1 MSPEYLAILMFVAL
15 IGLIVIGFHVA
26 FVLGILAMIFG
37 YLAWGTGLIGMLPAR
52 TMTMMTSYEMGAI
65 TLFIFMGCI
74 LERAGIAE
82 RLYGTMHILMGNV
95 KGGLLLGTM
104 AICIIFAACTGIGGA
119 AVIMMGLVA
128 IPSMVSRGYDNKMIA
143 GCICAG
149 GGLGVIIPPSIM
161 LILYGPVSGIGIAR
175 LFVASIVPGLIIGAS
190 YLIYIAVRCWLKPEL
205 GPPISEDMRA
215 SISAK
220 RLIFLTVRDLLPPVV
235 LILGVLGS
243 IFFGIASPTEAAGV
257 GAFLSLL
264 LMFAYGRLNFST
276 MHDALLSMAKTTGM
290 VFLIMLFAGFFTT
303 SFMALGG
310 GEVLENFIFGISGG
324 GKLGTIVVM
333 LIIIMILGMFMDWI
347 GTLLV
352 IVPIFAPILKS
363 VGADPVWFAIMFCI
377 TLQISYITP
386 PFAYNIFFL
395 KGIAPPE
402 MTLNHIMRG
411 CVPYIFIQILLLV
424 LFYTIPGLTLW
435 LPRLLM
441 N

>member
-15 IGLIVIGFHVA
+15 IGLIILGFHVA
-26 FVLGILAMIFG
+26 FVLGTLAMIFG

-104 AICIIFAACTGIGGA
+104 VICIIFAACTGIGGA

-161 LILYGPVSGIGIAR
+161 LILYGPISGIGIAR
-175 LFVASIVPGLIIGAS
+175 LFIAAIIPGLILGAS

-220 RLIFLTVRDLLPPVV
+220 RLLFLTVRDLLPPVV

-264 LMFAYGRLNFST
+264 LMLAYGRLNLST

-310 GEVLENFIFGISGG
+310 GEVLEKFIFGISGG
-324 GKLGTIVVM
+324 GQLGTIVVM
-333 LIIIMILGMFMDWI
+333 LIIILILGMFMDWI

-411 CVPYIFIQILLLV
+411 CVPYIVIQIALLV

>member
-1 MSPEYLAILMFVAL
+1 
-15 IGLIVIGFHVA
+15 
-26 FVLGILAMIFG
+26 
-37 YLAWGTGLIGMLPAR
+37 
-52 TMTMMTSYEMGAI
+52 MM
-65 TLFIFMGCI
+65 
-74 LERAGIAE
+74 
-82 RLYGTMHILMGNV
+82 
-95 KGGLLLGTM
+95 
-104 AICIIFAACTGIGGA
+104 
-119 AVIMMGLVA
+119 
-128 IPSMVSRGYDNKMIA
+128 SRGYDDKMIA

-175 LFVASIVPGLIIGAS
+175 LFMASIIPGLILGGS
-190 YLIYIAVRCWLKPEL
+190 YLLYIAVRCWLRPEL
-205 GPPISEDMRA
+205 GPPVSEDIRA
-215 SISAK
+215 GVDAK
-220 RLIFLTVRDLLPPVV
+220 KMFLLIARDLLPPIV

-257 GAFLSLL
+257 GAFLALL
-264 LMFAYGRLNFST
+264 LMIAYGRFSFSV
-276 MHDALLSMAKTTGM
+276 MHDTLLSMAKITGM

-303 SFMALGG
+303 AFMALGG
-310 GEVLENFIFGISGG
+310 GEVLEKFILGISGG

-333 LIIIMILGMFMDWI
+333 LIIVLILGMFMDWI

-352 IVPIFAPILKS
+352 IVPIFAPILNA
-363 VGADPVWFAIMFCI
+363 VGADPVWFAIMFCV

-411 CVPYIFIQILLLV
+411 CVPYIFIQIALLC
-424 LFYTIPGLTLW
+424 LFYAVPGLTLW
-435 LPRLLM
+435 LPRIFM

>member
-1 MSPEYLAILMFVAL
+1 MSPEYLAIIMFVSL
-15 IGLIVIGFHVA
+15 IGLIILGFHVA
-26 FVLGILAMIFG
+26 FVLGTLALIFG
-37 YLAWGTGLIGMLPAR
+37 YLAWGTALIGMLPAR

-104 AICIIFAACTGIGGA
+104 MICIIFAACTGIGGA

-128 IPSMVSRGYDNKMIA
+128 IPSMISRNYDKKMIA
-143 GCICAG
+143 GTICAG

-175 LFVASIVPGLIIGAS
+175 LFVAAAVPGLIIGIS
-190 YLIYIAVRCWLKPEL
+190 YLIYIAVRCRLKPEL
-205 GPPISEDMRA
+205 GPPISEDVRMG
-215 SISAK
+215 ISKK
-220 RLIFLTVRDLLPPVV
+220 RLLFLTARDLLPPVV

-243 IFFGIASPTEAAGV
+243 IFFGVASPTEAAGV

-276 MHDALLSMAKTTGM
+276 MHAVLISMAKITGM

-303 SFMALGG
+303 AFMALGG
-310 GEVLENFIFGISGG
+310 GEVLEKFIFGISGG
-324 GKLGTIVVM
+324 GKLSTIVVM
-333 LIIIMILGMFMDWI
+333 LIIILILGMFMDWI

-352 IVPIFAPILKS
+352 IVPIFVPIIKS
-363 VGADPVWFAIMFCI
+363 IGADPVWFAILFCI

-411 CVPYIFIQILLLV
+411 CVPYIFIQIALLF
-424 LFYTIPGLTLW
+424 LFYIVPELTLW

>member
-15 IGLIVIGFHVA
+15 IGLIIIGFHVA
-26 FVLGILAMIFG
+26 FVLGILALIFG
-37 YLAWGTGLIGMLPAR
+37 YLAWGTDLIGMLPAR

-161 LILYGPVSGIGIAR
+161 LILYGPVAGIGIAR
-175 LFVASIVPGLIIGAS
+175 LFVASIVPGLVIGAS

-215 SISAK
+215 GISTK
-220 RLIFLTVRDLLPPVV
+220 RLLFLTLRDLLPPVV
-235 LILGVLGS
+235 LIMGVLGS

-264 LMFAYGRLNFST
+264 LMFTYGRLNFST
-276 MHDALLSMAKTTGM
+276 IHGALLSMAKTTGM

-310 GEVLENFIFGISGG
+310 GEVLEKFIIGISGG

-333 LIIIMILGMFMDWI
+333 LTIILILGMFMDWI

-363 VGADPVWFAIMFCI
+363 VGADPVWFAVMFCI

-395 KGIAPPE
+395 KGIAPPG
-402 MTLNHIMRG
+402 MTLSHIMRG
-411 CVPYIFIQILLLV
+411 CIPYIFIQVVLLV
-424 LFYTIPGLTLW
+424 LFYTIPELTLW